1 MEKILLFLSFEDV
14 TSLSLVCKRLSELVQ
29 NSGRIW
35 KYLLWKMYPGTSII
49 EYPKQNSQDDSNEY
63 NLSTLE
69 QNSDEF
75 LEPSSKKLH
84 ESIDTSNL
92 SNNEKSTSS
101 SISTAT
107 EMIGNR
113 MENSKNYWRRQFGN
127 RYSIGLQ
134 AKKWLQR

>member
-1 MEKILLFLSFEDV
+1 MTTKLTQAQLAITPPSHGMMDVPDEILEKILLFLSFEDV

-69 QNSDEF
+69 QNTDEF
-75 LEPSSKKLH
+75 LEPS
-84 ESIDTSNL
+84 
-92 SNNEKSTSS
+92 
-101 SISTAT
+101 
-107 EMIGNR
+107 
-113 MENSKNYWRRQFGN
+113 
-127 RYSIGLQ
+127 
-134 AKKWLQR
+134 